1 MARGGYRNGAGRKKG
16 LRNKISAKKVLAKID
31 SEDCKDPLTIM
42 VDIMNR
48 AYAEDDYRLA
58 LEAARG
64 AAPYIHAKLSESKV
78 ELNQVKLDKMSDDEL
93 NRLIEDGDETVSEEE
108 DT

>member
-16 LRNKISAKKVLAKID
+16 LRNKISVKKVLAKID

-48 AYAEDDYRLA
+48 AYAENDYRLA
-58 LEAARG
+58 LEAARV
-64 AAPYIHAKLSESKV
+64 PLLIYIKLSKSKV

-93 NRLIEDGDETVSEEE
+93 NRLN
-108 DT
+108 